1 MPALKKIDGGEKKHR
16 PRRRFG
22 QHFLRAP
29 EIAQRIADAIS
40 PQADELIVEIGP
52 GDGALTAPLLAA
64 GARIFAVEIDRDLA
78 AALRNRFADS
88 PIQII
93 ESDAA
98 KMDFNAAVAGEFR
111 AVGNLPYNISADL
124 ILSLAEASA
133 NSGRLKDA
141 HVMVQL
147 EVAKRLAAAPG
158 GREYGRLSV
167 AVQRIFNVRMLFIA
181 EPGAFFPRP
190 KVRSAVVKMTP
201 RKSPLK
207 IFAPPI
213 FDDVLRRAFG
223 KRRKTL
229 ANALSDYGGRLADSP
244 LDLSRRAETL
254 SVGEFAEL
262 ANHLARL

>member
-16 PRRRFG
+16 PRKRFG

-29 EIAQRIADAIS
+29 EIAQRIADAVS
-40 PQADELIVEIGP
+40 PQENELIVEIGP

-124 ILSLAEASA
+124 NFIAGGGFGEFGAAQRRACDGAVGSGQASRRH
-133 NSGRLKDA
+133 SGRT
-141 HVMVQL
+141 
-147 EVAKRLAAAPG
+147 
-158 GREYGRLSV
+158 
-167 AVQRIFNVRMLFIA
+167 RIR
-181 EPGAFFPRP
+181 
-190 KVRSAVVKMTP
+190 T
-201 RKSPLK
+201 
-207 IFAPPI
+207 
-213 FDDVLRRAFG
+213 AFG
-223 KRRKTL
+223 RRP
-229 ANALSDYGGRLADSP
+229 AN
-244 LDLSRRAETL
+244 
-254 SVGEFAEL
+254 F
-262 ANHLARL
+262 